1 MQVSNLENQ
10 IVEILEKKY
19 KNTIDKDDPL
29 MLTITAQ
36 ALVTEHLLEL
46 HKNNLKAQFE
56 GFKEDLGEL
65 LDDARIDSDE
75 TKKTIS
81 EHIRKTFF
89 EITDSY
95 QNQLNQEI
103 LKAGREYQKARKWYR
118 FTKVWAIGALI
129 LSLFVVLAISHLL

>member
-56 GFKEDLGEL
+56 EFKEDLGEL
-65 LDDARIDSDE
+65 LDEARMDSDE

-81 EHIRKTFF
+81 EHIRKTFL

-95 QNQLNQEI
+95 QNQLNQEF
-103 LKAGREYQKARKWYR
+103 LKAGREYQKAQKWYK
-118 FTKVWAIGALI
+118 FTKAWAIGAFI
-129 LSLFVVLAISHLL
+129 LSLFVVLVIPHLL